1 VKHGLP
7 MDKMKGRSNQMS
19 DIKVKDLA
27 EGVGISGERLV
38 EQLGEAG
45 VAVSSPDDL
54 ITEDQ
59 KQTLLTFL
67 QHRHGKDDV
76 AEAQAKKITLKRK
89 STSEIKL
96 GSGAARRGAK
106 SVSVEVRKKR
116 TFVKLSPAE
125 EAKAALELQ
134 KQKQAEQKSIDDAK
148 QEELR
153 IAVEAQKKIDD
164 EEALSIKQEEEQAK
178 READVVAAAV
188 EAENKAAEE
197 ARIAAEE
204 EQKALAQEAKEKAE
218 NDSKPKPVK
227 VKAEVKKAA
236 KSAEPQLTASQIAHK
251 KLEEADARRRAANL
265 ARLEAEKALKLR
277 KKAREEE
284 AILEKERAAAKKVA
298 EAEAKKQK
306 EIKKTREAEAKKK
319 ETDTAAANPSS
330 KESPG
335 RRTGRHDKKDNFE
348 RKELHVSN
356 GKGRR
361 KKKKGRAA
369 EQSTSVIEAS
379 SEHGFTL
386 PTEPVVHEVSVPET
400 ISVSE
405 LAVRMSVKAGE
416 VIKALMGLGT
426 MATINQVLDQDT
438 AVIVIEEMG
447 HIAKPAQEN
456 ELELALFTTEENVGE
471 SETRAPVVTVMGHVD
486 HGKTSLLDY
495 IRSTKVTSAEAGG
508 ITQHIGAY
516 RVETSRGEVAFLDTP
531 GHAAF
536 TEMRQRGAKVT
547 DIVVLV
553 VAADDGVMPQT
564 IEAVKHAKEAKSLL
578 IIAVNKMDKETANPD
593 RVKTEL
599 GNHDVIPED
608 WGGDVPFVPVS
619 ALTGQGID
627 ELLDTISLQAEML
640 ELKAPITGPAKGTV
654 IEARLDKGRGT
665 IVTVLVQS
673 GTLNRGDIVVVGQ
686 EYGRVR
692 AMFNERAEALS
703 TAGPSTPVEILG
715 LSGTPASGD
724 ELQVAPDERK
734 AREIANFRA
743 TKSRE
748 MKMAKQQAA
757 KLDEMFNKME
767 SGDVKTL
774 NVVVKAD
781 VHGSAEAVSQGLLKL
796 STDLVKVRIVAS
808 GVGGINET
816 DAQLAA
822 SADAILIGFNVRAD
836 NTARRIIAEKGLD
849 VQYFSIIYDLIDVV
863 TNAMTGMLEPVYK
876 DEIIGLARVDDVFSS
891 PKFGDI
897 AGCLV
902 LEGLVRRTNPIRV
915 LRDNIVVYEGELESL
930 RRFKDD
936 VNEVQSGVECG
947 IGVKNYTDVKPGDQI
962 EVFERVLM
970 KAQL

>member
-1 VKHGLP
+1 
-7 MDKMKGRSNQMS
+7 MS

-27 EGVGISGERLV
+27 DSVGVSGEHLV
-38 EQLGEAG
+38 EQLAEAG
-45 VAVSSPDDL
+45 VVVSTADDL
-54 ITEDQ
+54 ITEEQ
-59 KQTLLTFL
+59 KQTLLSFL
-67 QHRHGKDDV
+67 QQRHGTSDEA
-76 AEAQAKKITLKRK
+76 AETAAKKITLKRK
-89 STSEIKL
+89 SVSEIKL
-96 GSGAARRGAK
+96 GSNASRRGSK

-116 TFVKLSPAE
+116 TFVKRTPAEEAEVEAELQRQKDAEAKEVEDVRLEQERIKTEELKKIQDEETSRLQQEAEDAKREAAVVEAAVAAEKQAAEEARLAAEEEKKAIAE
-125 EAKAALELQ
+125 EAKA
-134 KQKQAEQKSIDDAK
+134 KSEQDAK
-148 QEELR
+148 P
-153 IAVEAQKKIDD
+153 
-164 EEALSIKQEEEQAK
+164 
-178 READVVAAAV
+178 
-188 EAENKAAEE
+188 KAAN
-197 ARIAAEE
+197 
-204 EQKALAQEAKEKAE
+204 KKAE
-218 NDSKPKPVK
+218 T
-227 VKAEVKKAA
+227 KAA
-236 KSAEPQLTASQIAHK
+236 SAEPKLTPSQIAHK
-251 KLEEADARRRAANL
+251 KLEEADAKRRAANL
-265 ARLEAEKALKLR
+265 ARLEAEKALVER
-277 KKAREEE
+277 KKARIEE
-284 AILEKERAAAKKVA
+284 AKLEKERAEAKKVA
-298 EAEAKKQK
+298 EAKAKEQK
-306 EIKKTREAEAKKK
+306 EARKAKEAATKKA
-319 ETDTAAANPSS
+319 DPAAPAS
-330 KESPG
+330 KDAPG
-335 RRTGRHDKKDNFE
+335 RRGGRNDRKAGGGKDRE
-348 RKELHVSN
+348 ELHVAG

-361 KKKKGRAA
+361 KKKKGKGA
-369 EQSTSVIEAS
+369 QQPSTAVMES
-379 SEHGFTL
+379 SDEHGFTL
-386 PTEPVVHEVSVPET
+386 PTAPVIHEVDVPDT
-400 ISVSE
+400 ISVAE
-405 LAVRMSVKAGE
+405 LALRMSVKAAE
-416 VIKALMGLGT
+416 VIKALMGLGQ

-438 AVIVIEEMG
+438 AVILIEEMG

-456 ELELALFTTEENVGE
+456 EDELALMATDHDEGE
-471 SETRAPVVTVMGHVD
+471 KVTRAPVVTVMGHVD

-495 IRSTKVTSAEAGG
+495 IRSTKVTTGEAGG

-516 RVETSRGEVAFLDTP
+516 RVETSRGEIAFLDTP

-564 IEAVKHAKEAKSLL
+564 IEAVKHAKEAESLL
-578 IIAVNKMDKETANPD
+578 IIAVNKMDKESANPD

-619 ALTGQGID
+619 ALTGLGVD
-627 ELLDTISLQAEML
+627 ALLDTISLQAEML
-640 ELKAPITGPAKGTV
+640 ELKAPVTGPAKGTV

-673 GTLNRGDIVVVGQ
+673 GTLNKGDIVVVGQ

-692 AMFNERAEALS
+692 SLLDENAKVL
-703 TAGPSTPVEILG
+703 TAATPSTPVEVLG

-724 ELQVAPDERK
+724 ELQVVANERA
-734 AREIANFRA
+734 AREIATLRK
-743 TKSRE
+743 TKARE
-748 MKMAKQQAA
+748 LQMAQQQSA
-757 KLDEMFNKME
+757 KLDEMFNQME

-796 STDLVKVRIVAS
+796 STDLVKVRVVS
-808 GVGGINET
+808 TGVGGINET

-822 SADAILIGFNVRAD
+822 SANAILIGFNVRAD

-863 TNAMTGMLEPVYK
+863 TQAMTGMLEPVYK

-902 LEGLVRRTNPIRV
+902 TEGTVRRTNPIRV
-915 LRDNIVVYEGELESL
+915 LRDNVVIYEGELESL

-962 EVFERVLM
+962 EVFERVLV
-970 KAQL
+970 KPKL

>member
-1 VKHGLP
+1 
-7 MDKMKGRSNQMS
+7 MS

-27 EGVGISGERLV
+27 ESVGISGERLV

-45 VAVSSPDDL
+45 VTVATSDDL
-54 ITEDQ
+54 ITEEQ
-59 KQTLLTFL
+59 KQTLLKFL
-67 QHRHGKDDV
+67 QHRHGKDETSDTPS
-76 AEAQAKKITLKRK
+76 KKITLKRK
-89 STSEIKL
+89 SVSEIKL
-96 GSGAARRGAK
+96 GSSAARRGGK

-134 KQKQAEQKSIDDAK
+134 QKQEAEQKAIEEAK

-153 IAVEAQKKIDD
+153 IAEEERKAAEEERKKEEA
-164 EEALSIKQEEEQAK
+164 EEALRTQKEAEDSK
-178 READVVAAAV
+178 REAELIAAAV

-197 ARIAAEE
+197 ARLAAEE
-204 EQKALAQEAKEKAE
+204 EKKALADEEAEAEKKKSEPVATPVP
-218 NDSKPKPVK
+218 NKKDKKP
-227 VKAEVKKAA
+227 
-236 KSAEPQLTASQIAHK
+236 AEPQLTASQLAHK

-277 KKAREEE
+277 KQQREEE
-284 AILEKERAAAKKVA
+284 AVLEKQRAEAKKIA

-306 EIKKTREAEAKKK
+306 EARKAQKPEQKTEQPG
-319 ETDTAAANPSS
+319 AAAPSS
-330 KESPG
+330 TDKPG
-335 RRTGRHDKKDNFE
+335 RRGGRHDKKDNFE
-348 RKELHVSN
+348 RKELHVSD

-361 KKKKGRAA
+361 KKKKGRGAVQ
-369 EQSTSVIEAS
+369 QSTATIETS

-386 PTEPVVHEVSVPET
+386 PTAPVVHEVTVPDT
-400 ISVSE
+400 ISVSD
-405 LAVRMSVKAGE
+405 LALRMSVKAGE

-456 ELELALFTTEENVGE
+456 EIELALMGTAETEGE
-471 SETRAPVVTVMGHVD
+471 GETRAPVVTVMGHVD

-495 IRSTKVTSAEAGG
+495 IRSTKVTSGEAGG

-516 RVETSRGEVAFLDTP
+516 KVPTSRGEIAFLDTP

-564 IEAVKHAKEAKSLL
+564 IEAVKHAKEANSLL

-640 ELKAPITGPAKGTV
+640 ELKAPVEGRAKGTV

-673 GTLNRGDIVVVGQ
+673 GTLNKGDIVVVGQ

-692 AMFNERAEALS
+692 AMFNEKAEAL
-703 TAGPSTPVEILG
+703 TKAGPSTPVELLG

-734 AREIANFRA
+734 AREIANFRE
-743 TKSRE
+743 TKARE
-748 MKMAKQQAA
+748 AKMAKQQAA
-757 KLDEMFNKME
+757 KLDEMFNQME

-781 VHGSAEAVSQGLLKL
+781 VHGSAEAVSQGLQKL
-796 STDLVKVRIVAS
+796 STDLVKVRIVSS

-816 DAQLAA
+816 DAQLAG

-902 LEGLVRRTNPIRV
+902 LEGIVKRTNPIRV
-915 LRDNIVVYEGELESL
+915 LRDNVVIYEGELESL

-962 EVFERVLM
+962 EVFERVLV
-970 KAQL
+970 KAKL

>member
-1 VKHGLP
+1 
-7 MDKMKGRSNQMS
+7 MS
-19 DIKVKDLA
+19 DIKIADLA
-27 EGVGISGERLV
+27 GTISVDAERLV
-38 EQLGEAG
+38 EQLNEAG
-45 VAVSSPDDL
+45 IKVSKPDDA
-54 ITEDQ
+54 ITEKQ
-59 KQTLLTFL
+59 KQTLLDFL
-67 QHRHGKDDV
+67 QQRHGKSADG
-76 AEAQAKKITLKRK
+76 EGTKKKKITLKRK

-96 GSGAARRGAK
+96 GGVSRSGGR
-106 SVSVEVRKKR
+106 SVNVEVRKKR
-116 TFVKLSPAE
+116 TFVKLNPAE
-125 EAKAALELQ
+125 EAAAAAEKERKKAEEEKAIEDAKLEQKRIEEEAKQKELQ
-134 KQKQAEQKSIDDAK
+134 
-148 QEELR
+148 
-153 IAVEAQKKIDD
+153 
-164 EEALSIKQEEEQAK
+164 EQALQEQQEKEEVK
-178 READVVAAAV
+178 RETAAVVAAV
-188 EAENKAAEE
+188 EAEKAAAEE
-197 ARIAAEE
+197 ARLAGEE
-204 EQKALAQEAKEKAE
+204 EKKALAAEAKIK
-218 NDSKPKPVK
+218 
-227 VKAEVKKAA
+227 
-236 KSAEPQLTASQIAHK
+236 KSASKEAKPSKKLTASEIAHK
-251 KLEEADARRRAANL
+251 KLEEADAKRRAANI
-265 ARLEAEKALKLR
+265 ARIEAEKALKAR
-277 KKAREEE
+277 KKERIEE
-284 AILEKERAAAKKVA
+284 AALEKERAKAKSTADAKTKEKKSARKEKESKIVA
-298 EAEAKKQK
+298 
-306 EIKKTREAEAKKK
+306 
-319 ETDTAAANPSS
+319 PSS
-330 KESPG
+330 QDKPARRGG
-335 RRTGRHDKKDNFE
+335 RDSREDKFE
-348 RKELHVSN
+348 RKELHVSK

-369 EQSTSVIEAS
+369 TLS
-379 SEHGFTL
+379 SSPMMESSEEHGFSL
-386 PTEPVVHEVSVPET
+386 PTVPVIHEVNVPDT
-400 ISVSE
+400 ISVAE
-405 LAVRMSVKAGE
+405 LAQRMSVKAGE

-456 ELELALFTTEENVGE
+456 EIELSLQVSDDEVGE
-471 SETRAPVVTVMGHVD
+471 AVDRSPVVTVMGHVD

-495 IRSTKVTSAEAGG
+495 IRSTKIATGEAGG

-516 RVETSRGEVAFLDTP
+516 KVETSRGEIAFLDTP

-564 IEAVKHAKEAKSLL
+564 IEAVKHAKEAEALL
-578 IIAVNKMDKETANPD
+578 IIAVNKMDKEDANPD

-608 WGGDVPFVPVS
+608 WGGDVPFVPIS

-627 ELLDTISLQAEML
+627 DLLDTISLQAEML
-640 ELKAPITGPAKGTV
+640 ELKAPVTGPAKGTV

-673 GTLNRGDIVVVGQ
+673 GTLTKGDIVVVGQ

-692 AMFNERAEALS
+692 SLLDENSKVLTS
-703 TAGPSTPVEILG
+703 AGPSTPVEVLG

-724 ELQVAPDERK
+724 HLQVAPSEKK
-734 AREIANFRA
+734 AREIATFRK
-743 TKSRE
+743 TKARE
-748 MKMAKQQAA
+748 LKMAKQQAA

-767 SGDVKTL
+767 EGDVKTL

-781 VHGSAEAVSQGLLKL
+781 VHGSAEAVSQALLKL
-796 STDLVKVRIVAS
+796 STDQVKVRVVS
-808 GVGGINET
+808 SSVGGINET

-822 SADAILIGFNVRAD
+822 ASDAILIGFNVRAD

-863 TNAMTGMLEPVYK
+863 TQAMTGLLDDVYK

-902 LEGLVRRTNPIRV
+902 TEGVVRRKSPIRV
-915 LRDNIVVYEGELESL
+915 LRNNVVIFEGELESL

-936 VNEVQSGVECG
+936 VEEVQSGIECG
-947 IGVKNYTDVKPGDQI
+947 IGVKNYKDVQAGDQI

-970 KAQL
+970 TPRL

>member
-1 VKHGLP
+1 
-7 MDKMKGRSNQMS
+7 MS

-27 EGVGISGERLV
+27 DDVGIPSEQLIT
-38 EQLGEAG
+38 QLGEAG
-45 VAVSSPDDL
+45 VTVSTQEEL
-54 ITEDQ
+54 ITEEQ
-59 KQTLLTFL
+59 KETLLVFL
-67 QHRHGKDDV
+67 KQKHGKVDADED
-76 AEAQAKKITLKRK
+76 AGAKKITLKRK

-96 GSGAARRGAK
+96 GSGTARRSGR

-116 TFVKLSPAE
+116 TFVKRTQAE
-125 EAKAALELQ
+125 EAAEEARLLKEKEAQEKVIEDARLEVLLVEKKELQ
-134 KQKQAEQKSIDDAK
+134 HVKDEEDARLK
-148 QEELR
+148 QEED
-153 IAVEAQKKIDD
+153 I
-164 EEALSIKQEEEQAK
+164 AK
-178 READVVAAAV
+178 REAAVVEAAV
-188 EAENKAAEE
+188 EAEKQAEEE
-197 ARIAAEE
+197 ARLAAEE
-204 EQKALAQEAKEKAE
+204 EKKALAVEAAEKEKLKETTKTAKAKE
-218 NDSKPKPVK
+218 PG
-227 VKAEVKKAA
+227 
-236 KSAEPQLTASQIAHK
+236 LTASQIAHK
-251 KLEEADARRRAANL
+251 KLEEADAKRRAANM
-265 ARLEAEKALKLR
+265 ARLEAEKALVER
-277 KKAREEE
+277 KKARVEE
-284 AILEKERAAAKKVA
+284 AKLEKERAIAKK
-298 EAEAKKQK
+298 EAEAKAKVEKDERSKAKAKAEK
-306 EIKKTREAEAKKK
+306 EKAAG
-319 ETDTAAANPSS
+319 TAT
-330 KESPG
+330 
-335 RRTGRHDKKDNFE
+335 TGDDKKDARTRTRGRPD
-348 RKELHVSN
+348 RKAGETQGPAASRRGRQELHVST
-356 GKGRR
+356 GKSGR
-361 KKKKGRAA
+361 KKKKGKGARQA
-369 EQSTSVIEAS
+369 ETLIETSDD
-379 SEHGFTL
+379 HGFTL
-386 PTEPVVHEVSVPET
+386 PTAPVVYDVDVPET
-400 ISVSE
+400 ISVSD
-405 LAVRMSVKAGE
+405 LALRMSVKAAE

-447 HIAKPAQEN
+447 HIAKPVQDN
-456 ELELALFTTEENVGE
+456 EEELALIASDHEDGNQV
-471 SETRAPVVTVMGHVD
+471 TRAPVVTVMGHVD
-486 HGKTSLLDY
+486 HGKTSLLDA
-495 IRSTKVTSAEAGG
+495 IRSTRVTSGEAGG

-516 RVETSRGEVAFLDTP
+516 RVTTSRGEIAFLDTP

-564 IEAVKHAKEAKSLL
+564 IEAVKHAKEAGALL

-619 ALTGQGID
+619 ALTGMGLD
-627 ELLDTISLQAEML
+627 ALLDTISLQAEML
-640 ELKAPITGPAKGTV
+640 ELTASQTGPAKGTV

-665 IVTVLVQS
+665 IVTILVQS
-673 GTLNRGDIVVVGQ
+673 GTLNKGDIVVVGQ

-692 AMFNERAEALS
+692 SLLDENAKSLTSA
-703 TAGPSTPVEILG
+703 TPSTPVELLG

-724 ELQVAPDERK
+724 ELQVVANERS
-734 AREIANFRA
+734 AREIATLRK
-743 TKSRE
+743 TKARDLQ
-748 MKMAKQQAA
+748 MAQQQAA
-757 KLDEMFNKME
+757 KLDDMFNQME

-781 VHGSAEAVSQGLLKL
+781 VHGSSEAVSQGLLKL
-796 STDLVKVRIVAS
+796 STDLVKVRIVAT

-822 SADAILIGFNVRAD
+822 SAGAILIGFNVRAD

-863 TNAMTGMLEPVYK
+863 TKAMTGMLEPVYK

-902 LEGLVRRTNPIRV
+902 TEGVVRRDNPIRV
-915 LRDNIVVYEGELESL
+915 LRNNVVIYEGELESL

-947 IGVKNYTDVKPGDQI
+947 VGVKDYKDVQAGDQI

-970 KAQL
+970 TPKL